1 MNRSNKF
8 ELLPHQ
14 QFLKNHIGTKFDNE
28 NRILLFHG
36 VGSGKTCSAITAG
49 LEFYRKKGDEC
60 TIITITPASL
70 KKNFEKE
77 LIGQCG
83 KNQFV
88 DKPNTK
94 KLFDLFNIVS
104 YQQFVKHVIPRRIF
118 DRNTLLIVD
127 EVQNIIS
134 ESGKIYE
141 SFAKLTKETDVS
153 VIFLSGTPV
162 FNDST
167 EVALLG
173 NLLQG
178 KGCELIDVKN
188 FKTNYGLQIG
198 NDDAIRSDY
207 VDDLISEKY
216 DVKMINNASKLKN
229 FLRNKISFFRGHD
242 LAMYPK
248 QIEYNVYCPMSKFQ
262 YDGYN
267 ESLGKKT
274 LDFDYHKMSNVFL
287 SGPRITSNVVYP
299 DGGISMKS
307 AKKFRKF
314 PSRKY
319 AIKFNI
325 CIRNIQKSTGPVFV
339 YSNFVESGGTKSFV
353 NILKNEF
360 KFEEFEK
367 SDSNTKTSEDNKFKF
382 AIYKAG
388 ENESN
393 CKILNTFNSYENK
406 DGHLIKIIIGSPS
419 MKEGCTL
426 LRTREV
432 HVLDP
437 SWNESKTR
445 QIIGRAVRYCSHIDL
460 PETCQNVK
468 VFHYLAVSSSDTTK
482 AIKILSSR
490 EQPVFKE
497 TTVDIYMKKLSLYKN
512 KVLSNYVT
520 LMKEVALDCN
530 DFKEYNQPPEYTCD
544 NAQYPDK
551 GDDAPQATTNKSRT
565 NKNKRQKHTRRN
577 TKTNI
582 DDLMQNLD
590 TNSRSCSKQRKPKD
604 GDKCPQE
611 YPFMKLNKY
620 NTKCCYKKNA
630 NAVKGCPTER
640 RVVSGSCSDKYP
652 FMRKNKYD
660 VDCCYKKLKV
670 SK

>member
-1 MNRSNKF
+1 MNKF

-14 QFLKNHIGTKFDNE
+14 LFIKNHVGTKFETE
-28 NRILLFHG
+28 NRMLLFHG

-49 LEFYRKKGDEC
+49 LEFYRKKGDDC

-77 LIGQCG
+77 LFSQCG
-83 KNQFV
+83 RTQLVEQPSNKST
-88 DKPNTK
+88 KK
-94 KLFDLFNIVS
+94 KLFELFNIVS
-104 YQQFVKHVIPRRIF
+104 FQQFVKHMIPNRMF

-134 ESGKIYE
+134 DSGKMYK
-141 SFAKLTKETDVS
+141 SFANLTKETDVS

-162 FNDST
+162 FNDSK
-167 EVALLG
+167 EIALLA

-178 KGCELIDVKN
+178 KGCGLIDVVK
-188 FKTNYGLQIG
+188 FKTNYGLQIDK
-198 NDDAIRSDY
+198 DDERSDDI
-207 VDDLISEKY
+207 DDLISGKY
-216 DVKMINNASKLKN
+216 DVNINNSTKLKS
-229 FLRNKISFFRGHD
+229 FLKNKISFFKGHD

-248 QIEYNVYCPMSKFQ
+248 QLEYNVYCPMSKFQ

-274 LDFDYHKMSNVFL
+274 LDFDYHEMSNVFL

-307 AKKFRKF
+307 AKRFRSF
-314 PSRKY
+314 PSKKY

-325 CIRNIQKSTGPVFV
+325 CIRNIKKAKGPVFV
-339 YSNFVESGGTKSFV
+339 YSNFVESGGIKTFV
-353 NILKNEF
+353 KILKNEF
-360 KFEEFEK
+360 KFEEYVE
-367 SDSNTKTSEDNKFKF
+367 SDSSTKTSEEQTHKF
-382 AIYKAG
+382 AVYKAG
-388 ENESN
+388 ENERN
-393 CKILNTFNSYENK
+393 CKILSTYNSYENK
-406 DGHLIKIIIGSPS
+406 DGNLIKMIIGSPT

-460 PETCQNVK
+460 PETCQIVK

-482 AIKILSSR
+482 AIKVLSSKT
-490 EQPVFKE
+490 QPVLKE

-512 KVLSNYVT
+512 TVISKYVT

-530 DFKEYNQPPEYTCD
+530 EFKKYNQPPEYTCD

-551 GDDAPQATTNKSRT
+551 VDETPHNTTTKSTTNKT
-565 NKNKRQKHTRRN
+565 KRKEKSRN
-577 TKTNI
+577 TKI
-582 DDLMQNLD
+582 DIDNLMQNLD
-590 TNSRSCSKQRKPKD
+590 RKTTTCSKHRKPRD
-604 GDKCPQE
+604 GNKCPDE

-620 NTKCCYKKNA
+620 NVKCCYKKNA
-630 NAVKGCPTER
+630 DAVKGCPTER
-640 RVVSGSCSDKYP
+640 RVVSGNCSEKYP

-660 VDCCYKKLKV
+660 VDCCYKKIK
-670 SK
+670 K